1 MMKNCR
7 VLILILFL
15 IVCVSSCDK
24 TPQGE
29 DGEEMSKYTQEE
41 FDTVLVTGI
50 DISQFSQ
57 NDLIS
62 DWIELCSQEERDEI
76 GNYALKYT
84 EAQGDLT
91 VYKYLIYRTDV
102 QKSADIDVEFSG
114 NNVLQAVV
122 SYESTD
128 TDSSGQDMTYLQFSV
143 SGDVKVT
150 LDVYTDGDYPG
161 CVITSTEY
169 DIGGAVDSLEQ

>member
-1 MMKNCR
+1 MMKNYR
-7 VLILILFL
+7 VLILIMFF

-24 TPQGE
+24 TPQGD
-29 DGEEMSKYTQEE
+29 DGEEMSKFTQEE

-50 DISQFSQ
+50 DISRFSQ
-57 NDLIS
+57 NEVIS
-62 DWIELCSQEERDEI
+62 DWMELCAREERDEI

-84 EAQGDLT
+84 EAQGYLT

-114 NNVLQAVV
+114 NNVLRATV

-128 TDSSGQDMTYLQFSV
+128 TDSSGHDMTYLRFSV

-150 LDVYTDGDYPG
+150 LDVYADGDYPG

-169 DIGGAVDSLEQ
+169 DFGGAIDSPER